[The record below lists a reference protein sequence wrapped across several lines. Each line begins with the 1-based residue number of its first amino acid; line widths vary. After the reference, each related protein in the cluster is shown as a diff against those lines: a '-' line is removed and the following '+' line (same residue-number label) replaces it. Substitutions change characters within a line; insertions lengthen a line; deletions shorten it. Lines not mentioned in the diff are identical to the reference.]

1 MIMGNSKM
9 ITRIKQVARR
19 AGYLTQSED
28 AFGRKVDAYDGIP
41 LVDLKYYTSVS
52 GSTVSEVPV
61 VPIVDTRKP
70 GSASSEVTGLTD
82 IYAVTM
88 DIANGFHGVS
98 LTGNNL
104 INTYLPD
111 LKAPGAV
118 KTGEVEMT
126 AAVALKNTR
135 SAGVAFVNG
144 KAKTNDNW
152 KADWFLENGYNVE
165 EEKEEEKQTPKNK
178 K

>member
-1 MIMGNSKM
+1 MH
-9 ITRIKQVARR
+9 
-19 AGYLTQSED
+19 
-28 AFGRKVDAYDGIP
+28 YDGIP

-165 EEKEEEKQTPKNK
+165 EEKEEKKNCIDFLKIVHELPKNADEIC
-178 K
+178 